1 MHPFEQLIYDRF
13 AQSIAAWDTERH
25 RDINAISILCDSTA
39 FGQDAAGEGYILQG
53 QVRLSFNTVS
63 YYHTQIEEA
72 ESAVEAFWNFA
83 YWPQDTTAAVPRDAL
98 IDGTPPAEEL
108 ALRNDWCTSLDIL
121 PEDEDGSGRAVYDEA
136 LLNMALHS
144 VCQEVAQTLHQN
156 GIVVGKLGRSV
167 PILIQDLDGSEGT
180 VAATLA
186 ANPPGLSAEI
196 DAMR

>member
-1 MHPFEQLIYDRF
+1 M
-13 AQSIAAWDTERH
+13 T
-25 RDINAISILCDSTA
+25 
-39 FGQDAAGEGYILQG
+39 G
-53 QVRLSFNTVS
+53 
-63 YYHTQIEEA
+63 
-72 ESAVEAFWNFA
+72 
-83 YWPQDTTAAVPRDAL
+83 
-98 IDGTPPAEEL
+98 
-108 ALRNDWCTSLDIL
+108 SLDIL
-121 PEDEDGSGRAVYDEA
+121 PEDEDRGGRAVYDEA
-136 LLNMALHS
+136 LLNMVLHS